1 MQEASETL
9 REVEYSQFNTWYQM
23 QINMQFLT
31 FFILRAGAKLFL
43 LSQYYVQY
51 VKWQL
56 KADWGHGHYQSKKLY
71 AILYLP

>member
-1 MQEASETL
+1 
-9 REVEYSQFNTWYQM
+9 M

-43 LSQYYVQY
+43 LSQYYVKY

-71 AILYLP
+71 AIL